1 MDWMFLVVTAGLG
14 HIVTAKVT
22 GDMQYLAGPDNA
34 GVTDLVPISPVEK
47 GPEGCIVVDIGLG
60 RDLGQGF
67 APLDG
72 MGNGKRVLTWL
83 FSCLSLGI
91 GPCLG
96 LHGPEPRRL
105 SFLLPAPFLCR
116 FPFLPLTV
124 GSPLRRFPL
133 LPFRLFAPDALGIH
147 LFGQQL
153 SLCQGQQIELLC
165 VFIFVIGEEQFPL
178 TKGVFQVGKLLGKE
192 GLAPFSPSDLD
203 GGPGLGPP
211 AVELLGTGH
220 QHK

>member
-1 MDWMFLVVTAGLG
+1 MNWMFLVVAAGLG

-34 GVTDLVPISPVEK
+34 RVTDLIPVSPVEK
-47 GPEGCIVVDIGLG
+47 GPEGRIVVDIGLG
-60 RDLGQGF
+60 RDLRQGF

-72 MGNGKRVLTWL
+72 MGGSKWVLAR
-83 FSCLSLGI
+83 FFHGLSLGF

-96 LHGPEPRRL
+96 LHGPEPGRL

-165 VFIFVIGEEQFPL
+165 VFLFVIGEEQFPL
-178 TKGVFQVGKLLGKE
+178 AKGVFQVGKLLGKE
-192 GLAPFSPSDLD
+192 GLTPFAPSDLN
-203 GGPGLGPP
+203 GGPGLRPP
-211 AVELLGTGH
+211 AVELLGTSH
-220 QHK
+220 QRK